1 MNPSLITDIS
11 LRGAAGKE
19 AIQAKQLKHTKETA
33 QDFEAMFVQMSLKE
47 MRPKL
52 EGGIFN
58 HGLAEDVFYQ
68 FLDQAIAKEIAQSQN
83 NFGIA
88 DAMLEQGF

>member
-1 MNPSLITDIS
+1 MQFNPDLLIQAS
-11 LRGAAGKE
+11 LRGEAE
-19 AIQAKQLKHTKETA
+19 AIQKAQYKHNKETA

-68 FLDQAIAKEIAQSQN
+68 FLDEAIAKEIAKSEN

-88 DAMLEQGF
+88 DQMMQQGF